1 MILED
6 WINLIPNKLSLSIKI
21 NKNLNEFY
29 NKLNYQYIIIFD
41 VEFLKFKINSKQIQT
56 IHEMGGIILVKENNN
71 WYLKYI
77 FHLNMPLL
85 QNDLNNLYLLTSTY
99 NTLTDENTK
108 KVKELENELLIHPKL
123 IDKQNL
129 SNESTIQIIKKN
141 KLSKIYLNNKKIKKL
156 LQTKKKNYDK
166 FIKELG
172 RIKHL
177 VYGNDLINFKK
188 EHKLFLEIINIIL
201 NDSTAMNR
209 TIQKPYEFIK
219 LTNELFSKSFL
230 IIKGI
235 EDIKAL
241 KNHSILLN
249 LKPQTNLKYFDI
261 SKFNN
266 TLFTKCNSAELEKT
280 FICLEKMNLTQTYN
294 EYYEIVKTFTKEKA
308 HNPLVDS
315 YYTWIIYNI
324 FLENKIL

>member
-6 WINLIPNKLSLSIKI
+6 WIQLIPNKLFLSIKI
-21 NKNLNEFY
+21 NENLNEIY
-29 NKLNYQYIIIFD
+29 NKLNQQYIIIFD
-41 VEFLKFKINSKQIQT
+41 VEFLKFKINFKQIQT

-77 FHLNMPLL
+77 FHINMPLL
-85 QNDLNNLYLLTSTY
+85 QNNHNNLYLLTSTY

-108 KVKELENELLIHPKL
+108 KVKEIEEELLIHPKL
-123 IDKQNL
+123 VDKQNL
-129 SNESTIQIIKKN
+129 SNESIIEIIKNN
-141 KLSKIYLNNKKIKKL
+141 KLSKLYLNNKKIKKL
-156 LQTKKKNYDK
+156 LQIKKKNYDK

-172 RIKHL
+172 RIKYL
-177 VYGNDLINFKK
+177 VYGNDLVRFKK
-188 EHKLFLEIINIIL
+188 EHKLFLEITNIIL
-201 NDSTAMNR
+201 NDSTAKSR
-209 TIQKPYEFIK
+209 TIDKPYEFIK

-241 KNHSILLN
+241 KNHSLLLN
-249 LKPQTNLKYFDI
+249 LRSYTNFKYFDI
-261 SKFNN
+261 SKYNNILFN
-266 TLFTKCNSAELEKT
+266 KCDSAELEKT
-280 FICLEKMNLTQTYN
+280 FICLEKMNLTQKYN
-294 EYYEIVKTFTKEKA
+294 ECYEIIKTFTKEKA

-324 FLENKIL
+324 FLENKV